1 MNPATISPLQAKL
14 KNAAQP
20 LEQYLQKFDRY
31 NAFLEADVDKYVA
44 DYKFEERSLDQVCL

>member
-1 MNPATISPLQAKL
+1 MNPTTISLLQAKL